1 MEKSRETAIVIL
13 AEFEELLAKKGI
25 KIPSEDRTGE
35 KEEACLYGVEYYTI
49 EDRITE
55 IFEKNNSDERT
66 ALKDV
71 LAYFDEKE
79 NNLLQLNIEPQWD
92 VDYIRN
98 TIENVLS
105 NKKEEQCKR

>member
-1 MEKSRETAIVIL
+1 MEKSRETAIKIL
-13 AEFEELLAKKGI
+13 AEFEELLDKKGL
-25 KIPSEDRTGE
+25 KIPSDDRTGE
-35 KEEACLYGVEYYTI
+35 KEEACLYGTEYYTI

-55 IFEKNNSDERT
+55 ILDKKNSDERT
-66 ALKDV
+66 ALRDV

-79 NNLLQLNIEPQWD
+79 NNLLQLNTEPQWD

-105 NKKEEQCKR
+105 IKKE